1 MDTHLA
7 DRIKAH
13 DVLPSLQEQMAQT
26 GEKYAITVHSEGIA
40 VSTETLTR
48 MAGLLDWATTLDGSQ
63 QLQQPALILST
74 GPWRGDNLL
83 LAAESFFQSNA
94 YHPFGTCIRGH
105 TGPVPVSRK
114 EAAPAVGKDTDAH
127 WSIAHFCSHADCN
140 GQDPQQ
146 FRSNENTVRDTTFLE
161 EAGIFSYRTIGREE
175 RLGYP
180 VATFREFNLF
190 VNRMANRKASGEDK
204 MPADLFEKAPEI
216 FRKRVMTIVK
226 LILNGRYKYKP
237 ADLETRVILICKDA
251 SRTL

>member
-1 MDTHLA
+1 
-7 DRIKAH
+7 
-13 DVLPSLQEQMAQT
+13 MAKT
-26 GEKYAITVHSEGIA
+26 GEKHALLVDSDGIS
-40 VSTETLTR
+40 VSTETLTH

-105 TGPVPVSRK
+105 TGPVSVSRK
-114 EAAPAVGKDTDAH
+114 EAAPAVRKDIDAH

-146 FRSNENTVRDTTFLE
+146 FRSNENTVRDTTFLD
-161 EAGIFSYRTIGREE
+161 EAGIFSYRKFGRVE

-180 VATFREFNLF
+180 IATFWEFNPF
-190 VNRMANRKASGEDK
+190 INRMANIKASDED
-204 MPADLFEKAPEI
+204 
-216 FRKRVMTIVK
+216 
-226 LILNGRYKYKP
+226 
-237 ADLETRVILICKDA
+237 
-251 SRTL
+251 